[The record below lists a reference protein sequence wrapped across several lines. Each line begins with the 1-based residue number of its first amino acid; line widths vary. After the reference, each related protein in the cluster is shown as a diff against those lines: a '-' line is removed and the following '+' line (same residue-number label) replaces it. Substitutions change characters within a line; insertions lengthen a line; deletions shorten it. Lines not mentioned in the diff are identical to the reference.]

1 MELELLSLAY
11 PPLIV
16 FVAALLVLVLP
27 RIAGFAVGALSLAAV
42 LAISLVAPEGQ
53 HLAGTFLG
61 FEVVPFYVDDFSRMV
76 GLGLGFWASVA

>member
-42 LAISLVAPEGQ
+42 LAISLVAPKASTSPGPSS
-53 HLAGTFLG
+53 GSKS
-61 FEVVPFYVDDFSRMV
+61 SRSTSTTS
-76 GLGLGFWASVA
+76 LEWSASASAFGRL